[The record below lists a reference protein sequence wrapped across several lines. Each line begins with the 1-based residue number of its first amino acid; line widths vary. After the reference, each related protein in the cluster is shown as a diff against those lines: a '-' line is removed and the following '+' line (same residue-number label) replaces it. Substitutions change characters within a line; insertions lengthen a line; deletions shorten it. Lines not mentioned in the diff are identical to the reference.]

1 MFQRSHT
8 YAHGYKQS
16 WRTTDIYIYQLQP
29 HSSPHSMLWALH
41 ILLVWP
47 KTRGALLSLNKKG
60 MIFPIITISSSL
72 PGSWLAPRQP
82 NIYFDRNAACMLLL
96 YIYVLD
102 VRMFVLRFNG
112 NHGPN
117 KKKTRVYIQQSSIKR
132 TTNRLSKSNDTY
144 LVCWDL

>member
-1 MFQRSHT
+1 
-8 YAHGYKQS
+8 
-16 WRTTDIYIYQLQP
+16 
-29 HSSPHSMLWALH
+29 MLWALH

-82 NIYFDRNAACMLLL
+82 NFYFDRNAPCMFLL

-102 VRMFVLRFNG
+102 VRLFVLRFNG

-117 KKKTRVYIQQSSIKR
+117 TKKRVSTYSRVVQNVRLIVSIKVIIPTLFVGICNSSLHTQVMQR
-132 TTNRLSKSNDTY
+132 PPGWHCRLLYSG
-144 LVCWDL
+144 